1 MWFPIVVRIPFAI
14 AGVVAGWFFADGTLR
29 YDVVQMGVA
38 LVMLAAFAACVIYAP
53 RIWRAL
59 SGRGRNDNHL

>member
-38 LVMLAAFAACVIYAP
+38 LGHA
-53 RIWRAL
+53 
-59 SGRGRNDNHL
+59 RGVHRMRHLRPEDMGGTEWQGPE